1 MISLQDALLGAR
13 LLATLA
19 PFLRRP
25 IGLDEARS
33 VLRQRLEGRERDF
46 LALVRDAVYA
56 SPASPYR
63 TLLALAGCERGD
75 LERLVMGEGL
85 EAALRVLYGAGV
97 YLTVAEFKG
106 RCPVVRGSTT
116 FQVEPGSLRNPIGA
130 RHVAVWTGGSQGV
143 RTPIAF
149 DLRFVRDVAV
159 NRALTLASRGRARWR
174 LAFWDVP
181 GGTLTSMLAYA
192 KGGVFAER
200 WFSPVDP
207 ADPALDPRYRWSAR
221 LVNGAARVAGRPLPL
236 PLHVP
241 VTSPLAIAAWMQ
253 DVRTSGNAPLLL
265 TYSSLAVRLCR
276 SAAGAGIDLAGAR
289 LVLYGEPVTEARL
302 AAIRQSG
309 AEALPVYV
317 TTETSRLADG
327 CLDPAHP
334 DDVHLF
340 HDCHALIQPSDA
352 GARPGLPAGALL
364 VSTLRRTA
372 PLILLNVSMGDAA
385 VVEERRCGCALEELG
400 WRTHLHTIRSYE
412 KLTAGGMT
420 FLDGDIIPVLE
431 EWLPARFGGGPTD
444 YQLVEDSSGE
454 GDTRL
459 RLLVHPAVGPHD
471 PAVIAEAFL
480 TRIGAGPGAAR
491 VMGLVWQDAELLRIE
506 RRPPIMTE
514 SGKILHL
521 HAERRDRRRP
531 GP

>member
-13 LLATLA
+13 LLVRLA
-19 PFLRRP
+19 PFLREP
-25 IGLDEARS
+25 IGLAEARA
-33 VLRQRLEGRERDF
+33 VLRGRLEQRERDF

-63 TLLALAGCERGD
+63 TLLALAGCEQGD
-75 LERLVMGEGL
+75 LERLVSREGL
-85 EAALRVLYGAGV
+85 EAGLRVLYGAGV

-106 RCPVVRGSTT
+106 RRPVVRGSTE
-116 FQVEPGSLRNPIGA
+116 FQVEPGSLRNPIGT
-130 RHVAVWTGGSQGV
+130 RHMTVWTGGSRGV
-143 RTPIAF
+143 RTPITF
-149 DLRFVRDVAV
+149 DLRFVQDAAV

-181 GGTLTSMLAYA
+181 GGTLTAMLAYA
-192 KGGVFAER
+192 KGGIFAER
-200 WFSPVDP
+200 WFSLMDP
-207 ADPALDPRYRWSAR
+207 DDPGLDPRYRWSAR
-221 LVNGAARVAGRPLPL
+221 LVRGAARAAGRTLPA
-236 PLHVP
+236 PERVP
-241 VTSPLAIAAWMQ
+241 VTSPLAIAAWMR
-253 DVRTSGNAPLLL
+253 DVLAAGDTPLLL
-265 TYSSLAVRLCR
+265 AYSSLAVRLCR
-276 SAAGAGIDLAGAR
+276 GAADAGIDLGGAQ

-302 AAIRQSG
+302 AAIRRCG
-309 AEALPVYV
+309 AEAWPIYV

-327 CLDPAHP
+327 CLEPAHA

-340 HDCHALIQPSDA
+340 HDCHALIQPGD
-352 GARPGLPAGALL
+352 GRVRPDLPAGALL

-372 PLILLNVSMGDAA
+372 PLILLNVSMGDEA
-385 VVEERRCGCALEELG
+385 VVEERRCGCALEGLG
-400 WRTHLHTIRSYE
+400 WRVHLRTIRSYE

-444 YQLVEDSSGE
+444 YQLVEDSSAE
-454 GDTRL
+454 GDARV
-459 RLLVHPAVGPHD
+459 RLLVHPSVGPLD

-491 VMGLVWQDAELLRIE
+491 VMGLVWQDAQLLRVE
-506 RRPPIMTE
+506 RRPPIMAE

-521 HAERRDRRRP
+521 HIEGRNRRRP
-531 GP
+531 GR